1 MQNKKTNSSS
11 ARQRKTEIEKKL
23 DLIMAKLHKLENNR
37 FEIEK
42 EIRKILDSEKLNNLR
57 KQFLNK

>member
-1 MQNKKTNSSS
+1 MQNKKINSS
-11 ARQRKTEIEKKL
+11 ATRQRKTEIEKKL
-23 DLIMAKLHKLENNR
+23 DLIMAKLHKLENSR
-37 FEIEK
+37 FDIEK